1 VGSGTWRDCSCGG
14 CSAVS
19 GRGPHAS
26 EMSSYRSD
34 LCVFTR
40 DYSDW
45 QRSLPLNSTIS
56 GPSFVTASRSQPL
69 ILCARWF
76 VLSPLDLFARAL
88 MLRVSGI
95 SIGFQRVLC
104 LQINLASDESSCAMQ
119 GALSSSEQRRELR
132 YCEDAWRHHSDKRR
146 FIVEMYSNNDQALR
160 CDVSVVEGS

>member
-1 VGSGTWRDCSCGG
+1 VGSGTWRDCSCGS

-76 VLSPLDLFARAL
+76 VLSLLDLFARAL
-88 MLRVSGI
+88 MLRVSGF

-104 LQINLASDESSCAMQ
+104 LQINLASDESSGAMQ
-119 GALSSSEQRRELR
+119 GALSSNEQRRELR
-132 YCEDAWRHHSDKRR
+132 YCEDAWWQRSDKRR

-160 CDVSVVEGS
+160 CDVSFVEGC

>member
-1 VGSGTWRDCSCGG
+1 MQVRCQATG
-14 CSAVS
+14 VI
-19 GRGPHAS
+19 
-26 EMSSYRSD
+26 Y
-34 LCVFTR
+34 VFTR

-132 YCEDAWRHHSDKRR
+132 YCEDAWWHHSDKRR